1 MRIERSN
8 IKTVT
13 SYIIPAFAL
22 LLIAWN
28 AVGKFYFFSFF
39 EPTSSLSDI
48 FFHISADIDNFYKAL
63 MVEAVCVVLQLTAQ
77 LPDYREKKLARPLYT
92 GALLFSVLMSYPAMY
107 TIYTLWFNLSRFP
120 SLFAAAVVFILV
132 IAVDAFAEL
141 ALLNV

>member
-1 MRIERSN
+1 MRIDRSN

-28 AVGKFYFFSFF
+28 AVGKFYFFSFYT
-39 EPTSSLSDI
+39 PTASLSDI
-48 FFHISADIDNFYKAL
+48 FFHISTDIDNFYKAL
-63 MVEAVCVVLQLTAQ
+63 MVEAVCVILQLTAQ
-77 LPDYREKKLARPLYT
+77 LPDYKDKKLSRPLYA
-92 GALLFSVLMSYPAMY
+92 GSLLFSVLMSYPAMY
-107 TIYTLWFNLSRFP
+107 TIYTLWFNLLQFP
-120 SLFAAAVVFILV
+120 SVIAAALVLILV